1 MRKKLA
7 VLFFILL
14 NELLTSQTF
23 ILSGKITDKAEALP
37 FATILVKGSMYS
49 TISNVNGMYTLK
61 LPPGNYEVIYQYIGY
76 GRKIEKIT
84 LSQNKT
90 LDVMLNPD
98 GISLKEVE
106 IKAGEDPAYPI
117 MRQAIKKRKYYL
129 NQLDAYTC
137 MAYIKGLQ
145 KINYIPKNIKG
156 LIKLAGGELSDT
168 ADIKGVIYLSESVSK
183 YHYEKPENEK
193 EIMYS
198 SKVSGDN
205 RSFSFNKL
213 SDMKLNFYNNLISL
227 GNVSDRPFTSPLNE
241 NAFLFYR
248 YYLLGTVKGEGK
260 VINKIKVVPK
270 HKTDPCFSGIIYIQ
284 DSTWR
289 ITGIDLMLTKEA
301 KINFID
307 TLSIKQLH
315 ASITGD
321 SVWMPLSLNLAF
333 DLKAFGFI
341 GQGYFNANISDYDL
355 NPVYPKNFFKNE
367 VLKVEDDANKKDS
380 AYWEN
385 VRTIPL
391 TQEEINDYREKDS
404 ISKIRNTDK
413 YKDSVDH
420 QRNKP
425 KLRDLFLGYEYNN
438 TKKNFNISLPG
449 LITNGVQYNTVE
461 GLNLSYKFSV
471 TRSFENLKNYSI
483 MGKARY
489 GFSNKLWGG
498 EVGFN
503 YFYRPKTFSSFGF
516 KVKSI
521 AEQYNQMDPISPLV
535 NSIYSL
541 FLNENF
547 MKTFKET
554 GLEGNYFTELRN
566 GVFFSSI
573 VRYMQ
578 RDPLK
583 NTSDILFVDD
593 KSKLFTSN
601 DPRNT
606 FTHDS
611 MFSTN
616 RAFTT
621 EFTFTF
627 RFKQRYYT
635 LPDQKIMAGSK
646 YPRLSLTYKRA
657 FPIFNTS
664 ADYDLLSAAVSDRIR
679 IGMLGNLAYRI
690 RGGGFLNT
698 KKLYFM
704 DFKYFLGNQTIFNTN
719 DYLSSFRLLPYYTF
733 SADRWFSEVHA
744 EHHFQGFII
753 SQIPLLRKLKIQE
766 VVGGHFLT
774 SNKLKYY
781 YEINFGIE
789 KVFRIIRFDYVLGYA
804 PDSKLKQGFTF
815 GINLSF

>member
-1 MRKKLA
+1 MRKKLS
-7 VLFFILL
+7 VLFFIIL
-14 NELLTSQTF
+14 NNLIISQTF
-23 ILSGKITDKAEALP
+23 VLSGKITDKDGALP
-37 FATILVKGSMYS
+37 FSTVIVKGSSYS
-49 TISNVNGMYTLK
+49 TISNVNGLYILK
-61 LPPGNYEVIYQYIGY
+61 LPAGSYEIAFQYIGY
-76 GRKIEKIT
+76 ARKIEKVI
-84 LSQNKT
+84 LNADKI
-90 LDVMLNPD
+90 LDIRLNPD

-117 MRQAIKKRKYYL
+117 MRQTIKKRKFYL
-129 NQLDAYTC
+129 NQLNAYTC
-137 MAYIKGLQ
+137 KAYIKGLQ

-156 LIKLAGGELSDT
+156 LIKLAGGDLSDT

-183 YHYEKPENEK
+183 YHYQKPENEK

-205 RSFSFNKL
+205 KSFSFNKL
-213 SDMKLNFYNNLISL
+213 SDMKMNFYNNLISL
-227 GNVSDRPFTSPLNE
+227 GNVSDRPFTSPLND

-248 YYLLGTVKGEGK
+248 YYLLGTIKGEGK
-260 VINKIKVVPK
+260 IINKIKVVPK

-307 TLSIKQLH
+307 TLTIKQLH
-315 ASITGD
+315 ASIVGD
-321 SVWMPLSLNLAF
+321 SVWMPLTLNLAF
-333 DLKAFGFI
+333 DLKAFGFK
-341 GQGYFNANISDYDL
+341 GNGYFNANISGYDL
-355 NPVYPKNFFKNE
+355 KPVYPKNFFKNE

-380 AYWEN
+380 LYWEN
-385 VRTIPL
+385 VRTTPL

-404 ISKIRNTDK
+404 IAKIRNTER
-413 YKDSVDH
+413 YKDSVDKK
-420 QRNKP
+420 RNKP
-425 KLRDLFLGYEYNN
+425 ELRDIFLGYEYDN
-438 TKKNFNISLPG
+438 TKKNFKVSLPG
-449 LITNGVQYNTVE
+449 LITNGIQYNTVE

-471 TRSFENLKNYSI
+471 TKSYEDLRGFSISGRS
-483 MGKARY
+483 RY

-498 EVGFN
+498 ELGFN
-503 YFYRPKTFSSFGF
+503 YLYKPKSFSNFGF
-516 KVKSI
+516 KIKSI
-521 AEQYNQMDPISPLV
+521 VEQYNQLDPISPLV
-535 NSIYSL
+535 NSLYTL

-547 MKTFKET
+547 MKTFKES
-554 GLEGNYFTELRN
+554 GIEGNYFTELRN
-566 GVFFSSI
+566 GVFFSGI

-583 NTSDILFVDD
+583 NTSDILFIDD

-601 DPRNT
+601 DPIHA

-611 MFSTN
+611 LFSSN

-627 RFKQRYYT
+627 RFRQRYYT
-635 LPDQKIMAGSK
+635 LPDQKVMAGSK
-646 YPRLSLTYKRA
+646 YPRLSISYKRA
-657 FPIFNTS
+657 FPILNTS
-664 ADYDLLSAAVSDRIR
+664 ANYDLLSASVSDQIR
-679 IGMLGNLAYRI
+679 LGMLGRFAYRV
-690 RGGGFLNT
+690 RGGGFLDT

-719 DYLSSFRLLPYYTF
+719 DYLGSFRLLPYYTF

-753 SQIPLLRKLKIQE
+753 SRIPFIKKLKIQE
-766 VVGGHFLT
+766 VVGAHFLS

-789 KVFRIIRFDYVLGYA
+789 KIFRILRFDYVLGYA
-804 PDSKLKQGFTF
+804 ANSKLKQGFTF

>member
-1 MRKKLA
+1 MIKKLA
-7 VLFFILL
+7 VLFFIFL
-14 NELLTSQTF
+14 NELLVSQTF
-23 ILSGKITDKAEALP
+23 VLSGKITDKSDALP
-37 FATILVKGSMYS
+37 FATILVKSSAYS
-49 TISNVNGMYTLK
+49 TISNVNGQYSLK
-61 LPPGNYEVIYQYIGY
+61 LPQGNYEVIFQYIGY
-76 GRKIEKIT
+76 ARKIEKIN
-84 LSQNKT
+84 LNENRT
-90 LDVMLNPD
+90 LDVNLSPD
-98 GISLKEVE
+98 GISLNEVE

-117 MRQAIKKRKYYL
+117 IRQAIKKRKYYL

-137 MAYIKGLQ
+137 EAYIKGLQ
-145 KINYIPKNIKG
+145 KINSVPKNIKG
-156 LIKLAGGELSDT
+156 LIKLAGGDLSDT
-168 ADIKGVIYLSESVSK
+168 NDIKGVIYLSESVSK
-183 YHYEKPENEK
+183 YHFEKPENEK

-205 RSFSFNKL
+205 KSFSFNKL
-213 SDMKLNFYNNLISL
+213 SDMKLNFYNNLIFL

-248 YYLLGTVKGEGK
+248 YYLLGTIKGEGK
-260 VINKIKVVPK
+260 IINKIKVVPK

-307 TLSIKQLH
+307 TLTIKQLH
-315 ASITGD
+315 ASIAGD
-321 SVWMPLSLNLAF
+321 SVWMPLSVNLAF
-333 DLKAFGFI
+333 DLKAFGFK
-341 GQGYFNANISDYDL
+341 GNGYFNANISAYDL
-355 NPVYPKNFFKNE
+355 HPVYPKNFFKNE
-367 VLKVEDDANKKDS
+367 LLKVEDDANKKDS
-380 AYWEN
+380 VYWEN
-385 VRTIPL
+385 IRTTPL

-404 ISKIRNTDK
+404 ISKIRNTDR
-413 YKDSVDH
+413 YKDSVDKE
-420 QRNKP
+420 RNKP
-425 KLRDLFLGYEYNN
+425 ELRDIFLGYEYNN
-438 TKKNFNISLPG
+438 TRKNFNLTLPG

-461 GLNLSYKFSV
+461 GLNLSYKFSLSKSYEDLTRYSV
-471 TRSFENLKNYSI
+471 TGRV
-483 MGKARY
+483 RY

-498 EVGFN
+498 EVGYN
-503 YFYRPKTFSSFGF
+503 YLYNPKKFSSFGITI
-516 KVKSI
+516 KSI
-521 AEQYNQMDPISPLV
+521 AEQYNQLDPISPLV
-535 NSIYSL
+535 NSLYSL
-541 FLNENF
+541 LLNENF
-547 MKTFKET
+547 MKTFKES
-554 GLEGNYFTELRN
+554 GVEGNYFTELRN
-566 GVFFSSI
+566 GVFFSGI

-583 NTSDILFVDD
+583 NTSDILFIDD

-601 DPRNT
+601 DPRHE

-611 MFSTN
+611 MFSSN

-627 RFKQRYYT
+627 RFRQKYYT
-635 LPDQKIMAGSK
+635 LPDQKVIGRSK
-646 YPRLSLTYKRA
+646 YPRLSVTYKRA
-657 FPIFNTS
+657 FPVLNTS

-679 IGMLGNLAYRI
+679 IGMLGNLAYRV
-690 RGGGFLNT
+690 RGGGFLDT

-753 SQIPLLRKLKIQE
+753 GQIPLLKKLKMQE
-766 VVGGHFLT
+766 VVGAHFLT

-781 YEINFGIE
+781 YEINFGME
-789 KVFRIIRFDYVLGYA
+789 KIFRILRFDYVLAYA
-804 PDSKLKQGFTF
+804 PSKKFKQGFTL